1 MGFDILGA
9 LTGQDIALSLALVIL
24 IVLFI
29 WVYSWGKNQLGSKLG
44 LLLAII
50 IVYLTFFSFPELIW
64 IIFVFFILSTFGK
77 ELLERIPKK

>member
-1 MGFDILGA
+1 MGFDIVGA
-9 LTGQDIALSLALVIL
+9 LTGRDIMLSLALVIL

-29 WVYSWGKNQLGSKLG
+29 WIYSWGKNQLGTKLG
-44 LLLAII
+44 LLLAVI

-64 IIFVFFILSTFGK
+64 IVFIFFILATFGK

>member
-1 MGFDILGA
+1 MSFDIIGA
-9 LTGQDIALSLALVIL
+9 LTGRDIMLSIALVIL

-29 WVYSWGKNQLGSKLG
+29 WIYSWGKNQLGTKLG
-44 LLLAII
+44 LLIAII

-64 IIFVFFILSTFGK
+64 IILIFFILSTFGK

>member
-9 LTGQDIALSLALVIL
+9 LSGRDIMLSLALVIL

-29 WVYSWGKNQLGSKLG
+29 WIYSWGKNQLGTKLG
-44 LLLAII
+44 LLIAII

-64 IIFVFFILSTFGK
+64 LIFIFFLLSTFGK
-77 ELLERIPKK
+77 DLLERIPKN

>member
-1 MGFDILGA
+1 MAFDIIGA
-9 LTGQDIALSLALVIL
+9 LTGRDIMLSLALVIL
-24 IVLFI
+24 IVLFVWI
-29 WVYSWGKNQLGSKLG
+29 YSWGKNQLGTKIG

-64 IIFVFFILSTFGK
+64 IIFIFFILATFGK

>member
-1 MGFDILGA
+1 MGFDIIGA
-9 LTGQDIALSLALVIL
+9 LTGRDIMLSLALVIL
-24 IVLFI
+24 IVLFVWI
-29 WVYSWGKNQLGSKLG
+29 YSWGKNQLGTKIG

-64 IIFVFFILSTFGK
+64 IIFIFFILATFGK